1 MPPRCLACDHPQR
14 EVIEALEGTRSQ
26 SQLARDFGVDR
37 QSIGRHFRNHVARDR
52 ASARRPLGAAPAA
65 PLVAP
70 PSMFVPSD
78 PADTF
83 RSAFKEEPMAHQV
96 ALMREERDT
105 LVLKGRQIGMTTAAA
120 ALALHTALSA
130 PAIDAVI
137 VSPTM
142 KQSTEVTGRA
152 RLGAWSLGVKLLQ
165 DSTSI
170 LRFENGSRVVSLP
183 GKARS
188 VRGYS
193 AALLVI
199 DEAAFVD
206 DETWEAA
213 RPLTLATRGRTI
225 VQSTGGWPVGWFYE
239 LFSGDDDSWARMR
252 VRSDEAPNVDP
263 AFLERERRAK
273 ADKPSVYAMEY
284 EACFG
289 DRAAGMARWFPAE
302 EFDKRVDDRFQPI
315 RIPPLG
321 G

>member
-14 EVIEALEGTRSQ
+14 EVIEALAGTRSQ
-26 SQLARDFGVDR
+26 LQLSRDFGIDR
-37 QSIGRHFRNHVARDR
+37 QSIGRHFRNHLGRAR
-52 ASARRPLGAAPAA
+52 AVPLAKATAPAG
-65 PLVAP
+65 PSRLQVA
-70 PSMFVPSD
+70 SVEVPAT
-78 PADTF
+78 PGETF
-83 RSAFKEEPMAHQV
+83 AAAFGEEPMAHQV
-96 ALMREERDT
+96 ALMSEERDT

-120 ALALHTALSA
+120 GLALHVALST

-165 DSTSI
+165 DSTST

-206 DETWEAA
+206 DETWAAA
-213 RPLTLATRGRTI
+213 RPLTSATGGRTI

-239 LFSGDDDSWARMR
+239 LYSGDDDTWARMR
-252 VRSDEAPNVDP
+252 VRSDEAPNVD
-263 AFLERERRAK
+263 AGFLARERRRLAEQ
-273 ADKPSVYAMEY
+273 PSTFAMEY
-284 EACFG
+284 EAAFG
-289 DRAAGMARWFPAE
+289 DRGAGMARWFPAE
-302 EFDKRVDDRFQPI
+302 EFDKRVDTRFQPI
-315 RIPPLG
+315 RMPSLG